1 MSEQSFKRDPV
12 HPGDAA
18 HGDPPPPNWR
28 PVAKKPSG
36 GGPLNFVRTIL
47 VAALVLAI
55 GYGLYVWE
63 VCRVVVEPN
72 HVLVLLKKNGSKSL
86 PGDNIIIP
94 RPPDTSDPQYAQKFE
109 KWQQTYGDCN
119 GILEQVYPEGTYF
132 NFSPFDYEREVIAID
147 QSAIVPAGKVGIVI
161 KKFGEKLDADDQ
173 GRVTQILADP
183 SRDQRGPLAIILR
196 PGRYNEYANPYAY
209 EIKQVDPIQ
218 IDPGYR
224 GVTTIVAGTAPK
236 SPNSYLVEP
245 GEQGV
250 QRTTEPEGF
259 RYINPFIQRIDPIST
274 VSQRFEMSG
283 ADEIHFPSADSFD
296 IQLEGFVEWS
306 INPDKLPLV
315 YVQYANGGDLI
326 PFLEEGIIL
335 PYARSF
341 CRLTGSQYD
350 ARDFISGDTKL
361 KFQQEFER
369 QLRDACAKQGI
380 DVKQALVRNIIPPD
394 AIKQPINEREVAREQ
409 IFQFQQQIKVAQ
421 SQSQL
426 VTQEETAKQNQAMGD
441 ANADVVKVVNAAQQ
455 TRDVAITEAQQRLA
469 VAKLRLEAAQRQA
482 DATIAKGQA
491 AAQVLL
497 LQKQAQAEPLRQTI
511 AAFGD
516 GSAYARFV
524 FNQKVA
530 PSIKSILA
538 NTDGPFADLFKQFT
552 APPAPKPA
560 DTSPQK
566 VTGADRVT
574 GANNSREVGQP

>member
-1 MSEQSFKRDPV
+1 MSEQPIKRDGG
-12 HPGDAA
+12 HAGDGG
-18 HGDPPPPNWR
+18 HGPPSPPNW
-28 PVAKKPSG
+28 KPITKAPG
-36 GGPLNFVRTIL
+36 GGGIFNLVRRLI
-47 VAALVLAI
+47 VAVLVLAI

-72 HVLVLLKKNGSKSL
+72 HVLVLLKKNGSKTL

-94 RPPDTSDPQYAQKFE
+94 RPPDQNDPEYAQKFQ
-109 KWQQTYGDCN
+109 KWQETYGDCN

-161 KKFGEKLDADDQ
+161 KKFGQKLDTDAQ

-183 SRDQRGPLAIILR
+183 SRDQRGPLPIILR

-209 EIKQVDPIQ
+209 EIKQVDPVQ

-224 GVTTIVAGTAPK
+224 GVTTIVAGAAPAN
-236 SPNSYLVEP
+236 PNSYLVEP

-259 RYINPFIQRIDPIST
+259 RYINPFIERISPIST

-283 ADEIHFPSADSFD
+283 EDEIHFPSADSFD

-306 INPDKLPLV
+306 INPQKLPLV
-315 YVQYANGGDLI
+315 FVEYANGGDLI
-326 PFLEEGIIL
+326 PFLEEGVIL

-361 KFQQEFER
+361 KFQEEFDR
-369 QLRDACAKQGI
+369 QLREACAKQGI
-380 DVKQALVRNIIPPD
+380 EVKQALVRNIIPPD

-409 IFQFQQQIKVAQ
+409 IIQYEQQIKVAE
-421 SQSQL
+421 SQAEL
-426 VTQEETAKQNQAMGD
+426 VTQEEMAKQNQAMGD
-441 ANADVVKVVNAAQQ
+441 EKADVVKVVNAAQQ
-455 TRDVAITEAQQRLA
+455 TRDVAVTEAEQRLA

-482 DATIAKGQA
+482 DATIAKGKA
-491 AAQVLL
+491 EAQVLL
-497 LQKQAQAEPLRQTI
+497 LQKQSQAEPLRQTI

-516 GSAYARFV
+516 GESYAKFV

-552 APPAPKPA
+552 TPSASKPA
-560 DTSPQK
+560 NGSQK
-566 VTGADRVT
+566 VTGA
-574 GANNSREVGQP
+574 GNSTEVGQR